1 MNLAL
6 LRSMLMLFAA
16 LSSGALAAQEAAEAA
31 PVKRIALSFDDTP
44 RFEGALYS
52 DDERSIRLIAAL
64 HDGGVKQAA
73 FFINPGRLS
82 EKPGGKARIAAYVAA
97 GHVIANHTFSHP
109 QLRSM
114 DTQEYVN
121 DIARAA
127 EWLNGRKGY
136 RPWFRFPFLDEGGDD
151 KEKRDAIRGALDRFQ
166 LRNGYVTI
174 DASDWFFDAELS
186 KAKRAGKPINM
197 VALKELFVESHLGA
211 AAAYDGIAMD
221 TLGRSPAHIM
231 LLHESDLT
239 VLALPDLIQALKADG
254 WEFITADEAYADP
267 IAKEMPDVPFSQG
280 TIIEMMAW
288 ERGMPAPR
296 WYERN
301 NTRIAGKLFRELV
314 LNETSR
320 PKE

>member
-1 MNLAL
+1 MPF

-16 LSSGALAAQEAAEAA
+16 LLPGALAAEEAAEGT

-64 HDGGVKQAA
+64 HGGGVKQAA
-73 FFINPGRLS
+73 FFINPGKLA

-109 QLRSM
+109 QLRDT
-114 DTQEYVN
+114 DTQIYIN
-121 DIARAA
+121 NIRAA
-127 EWLNGRKGY
+127 ADWLDGRKGN
-136 RPWFRFPFLDEGGDD
+136 RPWFRFPFLDEGGKD
-151 KEKRDAIRGALDRFQ
+151 KVKRDAIRGTLDEMG
-166 LRNGYVTI
+166 LRNGYVTV
-174 DASDWFFDAELS
+174 DASDWFYDAEFGR
-186 KAKRAGKPINM
+186 AVRAGKTVNM
-197 VALKELFVESHLGA
+197 DALKALFVESHVGA
-211 AAAYDGIAMD
+211 AAAYDRIARE
-221 TLGRSPAHIM
+221 TLGRSPAHVM

-239 VLALPDLIQALKADG
+239 VLALPDLIAALQVAG
-254 WEFITADEAYADP
+254 WEIITADEAYADP
-267 IAKEMPDVPFSQG
+267 IANEMPDVPYSQG
-280 TIIEMMAW
+280 TIIEMIAW

-301 NTRIAGKLFRELV
+301 DTRVAGELFRERVLV
-314 LNETSR
+314 DAEE